1 MLLSSAYFPPV
12 EYFALLARDIT
23 LSPDRVIPSC
33 AVLEACEHYSKQTW
47 RNRCRILTATGPD
60 ILRVPVVHDA
70 PKIPI
75 TGVRIEYTTP
85 WVVRTER
92 AIDSAYRT
100 SAYFEY
106 YRDELYA
113 ILDAKPE
120 RLFDLNLR
128 ILRFLLEK
136 TGLKVDLSLS
146 REFAPPGTVP
156 DDWRYAL
163 TPKRA
168 NTVLRDLG
176 LEKPY
181 YQVFS
186 HKYGFVPGLSAV
198 DLLFNEG
205 PDAILY
211 LKSIV

>member
-1 MLLSSAYFPPV
+1 MLLSSAYFPPI

-60 ILRVPVVHDA
+60 ILQVPVIHDA
-70 PKIPI
+70 PKIPV
-75 TGVRIEYTTP
+75 TEVRIEYTTP
-85 WVVRTER
+85 WVIRTER

-113 ILDAKPE
+113 ILDAEIP
-120 RLFDLNLR
+120 RLFDLNLQL
-128 ILRFLLEK
+128 LRFFLSK
-136 TGLKVDLSLS
+136 TGLQVDLSLS
-146 REFAPPGTVP
+146 RESVPPDTVP

-163 TPKRA
+163 TPKKP

-181 YQVFS
+181 FQVFS
-186 HKYGFVPGLSAV
+186 GKYGFVPGLSIM

-205 PDAILY
+205 PDSILY
-211 LKSIV
+211 LKTVV

>member
-33 AVLEACEHYSKQTW
+33 AVLEACENYSKQTW
-47 RNRCRILTATGPD
+47 RNRCRILAATGPD
-60 ILRVPVVHDA
+60 ILQVPVIHDA
-70 PKIPI
+70 PKILI
-75 TGVRIEYTTP
+75 TDVRIEYTTP
-85 WVVRTER
+85 WVIRTER

-113 ILDAKPE
+113 LLDAKPE
-120 RLFDLNLR
+120 RLFELNLSL
-128 ILRFLLEK
+128 LRFFLDKL
-136 TGLKVDLSLS
+136 GLRVELTLSDDYT
-146 REFAPPGTVP
+146 PPGSAE

-163 TPKRA
+163 TPKKP

-176 LEKPY
+176 LGKPY

-186 HKYGFVPGLSAV
+186 QKYGFVPGLSV
-198 DLLFNEG
+198 MDLLFNEG
-205 PDAILY
+205 PSSILY
-211 LKSIV
+211 LKTVS